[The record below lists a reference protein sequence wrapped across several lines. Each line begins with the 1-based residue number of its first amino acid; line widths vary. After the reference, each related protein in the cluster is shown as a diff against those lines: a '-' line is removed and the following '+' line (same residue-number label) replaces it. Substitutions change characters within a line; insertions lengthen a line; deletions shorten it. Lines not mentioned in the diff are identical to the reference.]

1 MRHLAA
7 REHRRL
13 TLPLAAI
20 SIVSTLATAASP
32 WLARWPLV
40 LAMLSPRVPFLAL
53 AAVGTPLP
61 VFLVLGTARLCIAD
75 PFHYLLGRRLAK
87 AGLARVRAPGRLA
100 RRIERCSTPGSFLA
114 IVLRPIGRHLFA
126 AGMTRARP
134 VPVALADIASTIAFL
149 VALYAG
155 AGIV

>member
-1 MRHLAA
+1 VAA

-13 TLPLAAI
+13 TLPLVAL
-20 SIVSTLATAASP
+20 SLVSTLATAGSP

-75 PFHYLLGRRLAK
+75 PFHYLLGRRLAD
-87 AGLARVRAPGRLA
+87 AGLARVRTSGRIAP
-100 RRIERCSTPGSFLA
+100 RIERLGTPGSFVA
-114 IVLRPIGRHLFA
+114 IALRPIGRHLFA

-134 VPVALADIASTIAFL
+134 IPVALADLASTLTFL
-149 VALYAG
+149 VALHAG
-155 AGIV
+155 AGVV